1 MQDVNEQDKL
11 ALESFHQKTELRNK
25 LDIQRK
31 ELILEMKAKIE
42 ETQEQIH
49 PTLR

>member
-1 MQDVNEQDKL
+1 MQDVNEQHKL
-11 ALESFHQKTELRNK
+11 ALESFDQKTELQNK

-42 ETQEQIH
+42 ETQEQIN